1 MNYPLVETYLREEIG
16 LDASSLG
23 PGLLARAVR
32 RRMDAAELADERA
45 YLEAVA
51 ADRALRQALIEELV
65 VPETWFFRDREPFLL
80 LGRLVARRRAAGR
93 PLRVLSL
100 PCATGEEAYAIA
112 ITLLQAGLAP
122 AEFSVDAMDIS
133 EAALAAA
140 RRASYGRNSFR
151 DGDRTPPA
159 DWFEKDAADAERWR
173 PVARV
178 RDCVR
183 FRQGNLFAFTATET
197 YDIVFCRNLLIYF
210 DAEMQAEAVRR
221 LLSVLRPDGVFFVGH
236 AEAAVLLRA
245 GLSPL
250 PEPRCF
256 AFTRQPVQQPAASN
270 APAAKRT
277 EPLRR
282 PAVPPAAPRPFADV
296 VMTPAAATTASPE
309 PADSLAEA
317 AALADQGRL
326 AEAARLA
333 RFHIDAHGPSAAAF
347 YLVGVTH
354 DAAGETALAESAY
367 RKVLYLDPRHEEA
380 IAHLALLLEK
390 RGSPE
395 AARLWQRARRPQSA
409 ARGGDA

>member
-32 RRMDAAELADERA
+32 RRMDAAGIAEERS
-45 YLEAVA
+45 YLEAVV

-80 LGRLVARRRAAGR
+80 LGRLAARRRAAGR

-100 PCATGEEAYAIA
+100 PCATGEEAYTIA
-112 ITLLQAGLAP
+112 ISLLQAGLSP
-122 AEFSVDAMDIS
+122 EEFSVDAMDIS
-133 EAALAAA
+133 EASLTAA
-140 RRASYGRNSFR
+140 RRASYGHNSFR

-159 DWFEKDAADAERWR
+159 DWFEKDGDEERWR

-183 FRQGNLFAFTATET
+183 FRHGNLFAFTATET

-221 LLSVLRPDGVFFVGH
+221 LLSVLRSDGVFFVGH
-236 AEAAVLLRA
+236 AEAAVVLRA

-256 AFTRQPVQQPAASN
+256 AFTRQPAAAPASATL
-270 APAAKRT
+270 APAA
-277 EPLRR
+277 R
-282 PAVPPAAPRPFADV
+282 PSPPRVAPRPPAPLPFADV
-296 VMTPAAATTASPE
+296 PKPAPKPASAPE

-333 RFHIDAHGPSAAAF
+333 HFHIDAHGPSAAAF